1 MEVRGI
7 YQVLKEFYIQQ
18 NYQNKGEKKTFTAKQ
33 KQKKFVANWLCSWL
47 NCVPQNDTFK
57 SYLPIPPPV
66 NVTLFRNK
74 VSADI
79 IKMRVFGS

>member
-33 KQKKFVANWLCSWL
+33 KQKKFVAN
-47 NCVPQNDTFK
+47 
-57 SYLPIPPPV
+57 
-66 NVTLFRNK
+66 
-74 VSADI
+74 
-79 IKMRVFGS
+79 